1 MKRQLQRLLEPEHLW
16 HVGRGKARSQVML
29 LEYPHGDTYTRP
41 GVPMLFLSELWVP
54 PHARGRGY
62 ASTLLTAATDWADET
77 NTDLWLYIAPNGPEP
92 RLNTAQLEALY
103 HRHGFRTERRRPD
116 VEMVRRWRWLK

>member
-1 MKRQLQRLLEPEHLW
+1 MWE
-16 HVGRGKARSQVML
+16 VGRGRALSRVML

-62 ASTLLTAATDWADET
+62 AHTLLKAATDWADET

-92 RLNTAQLEALY
+92 RLSIFQLQHLY
-103 HRHGFRTERRRPD
+103 RQYEFVTQRTRPD
-116 VEMVRRWRWLK
+116 VEMVRRWQR